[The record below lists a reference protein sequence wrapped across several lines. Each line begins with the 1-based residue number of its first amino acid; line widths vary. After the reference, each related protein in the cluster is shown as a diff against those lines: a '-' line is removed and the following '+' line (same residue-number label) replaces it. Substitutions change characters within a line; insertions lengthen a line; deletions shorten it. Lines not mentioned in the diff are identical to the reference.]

1 MRLRDRTER
10 PGANSRLPG
19 VSWLVRHR
27 PFRQVTRRRVLG
39 AALGAAGLAA
49 VWFGL
54 LWLAP
59 PPDPYRVRPPGRQ
72 VLARDGT
79 LLRGFLSPDQKWRW
93 RIPLADI
100 SPHLVTAVIEHE
112 DRRFRRHPGV
122 DPPAVLRAAWTN
134 LRAGRVL
141 AGGSTI
147 TMQLA
152 RLVEPG
158 RRSFRYKLFQAFRA
172 LQYERRYSKDEILE
186 MYLNLSPYG
195 GNIEGVA
202 AASRIYFD
210 KSPAELSLAEACLL
224 AVLPESPVNRHPIR
238 RPDAAV
244 RARNRLLDRLA
255 TRGLVDGTT
264 ARRSREQALPRRTFP
279 LPFRAPHFC
288 EWAIARH
295 RSPVN
300 LRTTLDAA
308 LQAEAEILLAAHV
321 RQLAPVGIHQGA
333 ALILDYERSELLA
346 MVGSAGYFDS
356 LSAGQVNGALAR
368 RSPGSTLK
376 PFVYALAFERG
387 LATPATLLE
396 DIPVRL
402 GSYAPENYDGEFVGA
417 ISAGR
422 ALQTSRNIPAV
433 LLAAG
438 LHQDPGLDGGLHGW
452 LVQAGVASL
461 DQPAGHY
468 GLGLVLG
475 GCEVTLWE
483 LAELYGLLARQGW
496 RQPTRLLLTPDR
508 PVSRGMRLLS
518 PEAAWLTLHE
528 LVDVE
533 RPELH
538 RLWRSGANAVPIPW
552 KTGTSYRHRDA
563 WSVGIAGNHVVGVWI
578 GNFDG
583 TSSPHL
589 VGSQAAA
596 PLLFDLI
603 DILPHDHPGTWR
615 RRPGGLKEIEVC
627 ALSGAPRSPLCPET
641 RKALVIPGI
650 SPATPCTWHRR
661 IMIDTETGYEVC
673 TRCRTAGRWESRV
686 VTWWPPRL
694 ATFWAAKDSSGRSL
708 PPHNPLCRQYGSR
721 EAPAIVSPQAGM
733 EYHLRPGVPLE
744 DQQIAL
750 IAAVSQG
757 SRDVYWFLDGD
768 LICRG
773 RPGRTMFWQPTPG
786 KHRLSVKDDAGR
798 VMTTVFSV
806 VE

>member
-1 MRLRDRTER
+1 
-10 PGANSRLPG
+10 
-19 VSWLVRHR
+19 
-27 PFRQVTRRRVLG
+27 VTRRRVLG
-39 AALGAAGLAA
+39 TVLGVAVLAA
-49 VWFGL
+49 VWLGL
-54 LWLAP
+54 MWLAP
-59 PPDPYRVRPPGRQ
+59 PPDPYQVRPAGRQ

-93 RIPLADI
+93 RISLADI
-100 SPHLVTAVIEHE
+100 NPHLITAVIEHE
-112 DRRFRRHPGV
+112 DRRFYHHPGV
-122 DPPAVLRAAWTN
+122 DPLAILRAAWAN
-134 LRAGRVL
+134 LKAGRIL
-141 AGGSTI
+141 TGGSTI

-158 RRSFRYKLFQAFRA
+158 RRSLSYKLFQAFRA
-172 LQYERRYSKDEILE
+172 LQYEWRYSKNEILE
-186 MYLNLSPYG
+186 MYLNLTPYG

-210 KSPAELSLAEACLL
+210 KPAAELSLAEACLL

-238 RPDAAV
+238 RPDAAE
-244 RARNRLLDRLA
+244 RARNRLLDHL
-255 TRGLVDGTT
+255 TERGIVDEIT
-264 ARRSREQALPRRTFP
+264 AQRSRGQALPQRTFA

-288 EWAIARH
+288 EWAIERH
-295 RSPVN
+295 PSPVN
-300 LRTTLDAA
+300 LYTTLDAT
-308 LQAEAEILLAAHV
+308 LQAQAENLLASHM
-321 RQLAPVGIHQGA
+321 RQLAPAGIHQGA

-346 MVGSAGYFDS
+346 MVGSASYFDS
-356 LSAGQVNGALAR
+356 LYAGQVNGTLAH

-396 DIPVRL
+396 DVPVRI
-402 GSYAPENYDGEFVGA
+402 GSYAPENYDGDFVGA

-438 LHQDPGLDGGLHGW
+438 LAQDGGMDGGLYGW
-452 LVQAGVASL
+452 LIQAGVASL
-461 DQPAGHY
+461 ARPADHY

-483 LAELYGLLARQGW
+483 LAELYGLLARQGLQ
-496 RQPTRLLLTPDR
+496 RPTRLLLTPDR
-508 PVSRGMRLLS
+508 PILGSTRLLS
-518 PEAAWLTLHE
+518 QEAAWLTLHE

-538 RLWRSGANAVPIPW
+538 RLWRAGTNAVPIPW

-563 WSVGIAGNHVVGVWI
+563 WSVGIAGDHVVGVWI

-589 VGSQAAA
+589 IGLQTAA

-603 DILPHDHPGTWR
+603 DLLPHDRPGTWR
-615 RRPGGLKEIEVC
+615 QRPGGLQEIEVC
-627 ALSGAPRSPLCPET
+627 ALSGAPRSPNCPET
-641 RKALVIPGI
+641 RTALVIPGI
-650 SPATPCTWHRR
+650 SPAAACEWHRR
-661 IMIDTETGYEVC
+661 IMIDTETGHEVC
-673 TRCRTAGRWESRV
+673 TRCRTEGRWESCV

-694 ATFWAAKDSSGRSL
+694 ATFWAAQNTSAREL
-708 PPHNPLCRQYGSR
+708 PPHNPLCPLYGSR
-721 EAPAIVSPQAGM
+721 EAPTIVSPQARM

-744 DQQIAL
+744 DQKIAL

-757 SRDVYWFLDGD
+757 SQDVYWFLDGD

-773 RPGRTMFWQPTPG
+773 RPGRTVFWQPTPG
-786 KHRLSVKDDAGR
+786 EHRLSVKDDAGR
-798 VMTTVFSV
+798 VTTTAFSV